1 MGVGVRKE
9 SSVSVERRLR
19 AFEVEHRDLD
29 EIVARLSLQPDI
41 DELLLKRL
49 KRRKLLL
56 KDQLALLRSSLIP
69 NLDA

>member
-1 MGVGVRKE
+1 MSRENPASIG
-9 SSVSVERRLR
+9 SRLR
-19 AFEVEHRDLD
+19 ALEVEHRDLD
-29 EIVARLSLQPDI
+29 EIVARLGLQQGI

-56 KDQLALLRSSLIP
+56 KDQISQLKSLLIP

>member
-1 MGVGVRKE
+1 MSRDNPASIGN
-9 SSVSVERRLR
+9 RLR
-19 AFEVEHRDLD
+19 ALEVEHRDLD
-29 EIVARLSLQPDI
+29 EIVARLARQADI

-56 KDQLALLRSSLIP
+56 KDQIAQLRSLLIP

>member
-1 MGVGVRKE
+1 MSRENPGSIGA
-9 SSVSVERRLR
+9 RLR
-19 AFEVEHRDLD
+19 ALEVEHRDLD
-29 EIVARLSLQPDI
+29 EIVARLAHQPDI

-56 KDQLALLRSSLIP
+56 KDQISVLRSLLIP

>member
-1 MGVGVRKE
+1 MSRENPGSIGT
-9 SSVSVERRLR
+9 RLR
-19 AFEVEHRDLD
+19 ALEVEHRDLD
-29 EIVARLSLQPDI
+29 EIVERLGRQPDI

-56 KDQLALLRSSLIP
+56 KDQIAVLRSLLIP

>member
-1 MGVGVRKE
+1 MLTITLARGARTRRPRRHDRAHALVR
-9 SSVSVERRLR
+9 L
-19 AFEVEHRDLD
+19 AH
-29 EIVARLSLQPDI
+29 QPDI

-56 KDQLALLRSSLIP
+56 KDQISLLRSLLIP